1 MKKLSL
7 FLFAGLL
14 SSTLIAQELP
24 KPSPLGNSSQV
35 VGLTEV
41 SVEYSRPSA
50 KGRTIFGELV
60 PYNELWRLGANSCTK
75 FTSSTDITINEQE
88 LPAGTYAMF
97 ATPSENGMWTI
108 DFNSNTKQ
116 GGTADYDAKLNVLSV
131 KAKSM
136 ENSFN
141 ETFTIEF
148 NNLTANSGV
157 ISIKWEKTRV
167 DIPFTVNTAK
177 LAQKN
182 IDEAIKKGENLDQV
196 YYQAASYSFNTLNEK
211 EKAIKYLDKSLAIK
225 ESHSAL
231 FLKASILQSDG
242 KKAEALKT
250 AEKALK
256 MANEAGSKG
265 WAAHIENTIKKW
277 KEA

>member
-14 SSTLIAQELP
+14 SSNLIAQELP
-24 KPSPLGNSSQV
+24 KPSPLATTTQK
-35 VGLTEV
+35 VGLSEV
-41 SVEYSRPSA
+41 SLEYSRPGV
-50 KGRTIFGELV
+50 KERKVFGELV
-60 PYNELWRLGANSCTK
+60 PNDKLWRLGANTCTK
-75 FTSSTDITINEQE
+75 FTSSTTVTIDGKE

-97 ATPSENGMWTI
+97 ATPTEAGTWTI

-131 KAKSM
+131 KAKAM

-141 ETFTIEF
+141 ESLIIEF
-148 NNLTANSGV
+148 NNLTSNSGV

-177 LAQKN
+177 IAQKN

-196 YYQAASYSFNTLNEK
+196 YYQAASYTFNTLNEK
-211 EKAIKYLDKSLAIK
+211 EKAIKYLDKSLKIK
-225 ESHSAL
+225 ESHGAL
-231 FLKASILQSDG
+231 FLKASILESDG
-242 KKAEALKT
+242 KKDEAIKT

-265 WAAHIENTIKKW
+265 WASHIENSIKKW